1 MSSSVEILLTRIYE
15 GYIEEDFQE
24 NLIIL
29 DDEEENKRSN
39 ELPKSIN
46 DFKN

>member
-1 MSSSVEILLTRIYE
+1 MSSSVENLLTRIYE

-39 ELPKSIN
+39 ELLKSIN
-46 DFKN
+46 YFKN